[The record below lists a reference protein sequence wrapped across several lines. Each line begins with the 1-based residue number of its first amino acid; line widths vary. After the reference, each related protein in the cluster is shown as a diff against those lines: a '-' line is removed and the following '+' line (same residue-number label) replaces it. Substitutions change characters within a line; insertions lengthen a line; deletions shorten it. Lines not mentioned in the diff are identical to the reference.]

1 MALIKKLLGVGQQP
15 EPASTTSPMSVV
27 EGFTRTQYLAGECD
41 YDTYYAQFVTTSVV
55 CVVAQAIGV
64 ERIKAST
71 DPHFN
76 DIPLPLWD
84 RLKDSVRQSMN
95 RRRFKE
101 LACPQAPKGFIVF
114 SLSDAV
120 CIAKRA
126 AKQIKEGE
134 EQWIKK

>member
-1 MALIKKLLGVGQQP
+1 MMALIKKLLGVGQQP
-15 EPASTTSPMSVV
+15 EPTSTTSTTPIV

-41 YDTYYAQFVTTSVV
+41 HDTYYAQFVTPSVIY
-55 CVVAQAIGV
+55 VVAQAIGV

-71 DPHFN
+71 NPHFN
-76 DIPLPLWD
+76 DIPLHLWD

-95 RRRFKE
+95 GRRFKE
-101 LACPQAPKGFIVF
+101 LACPQAPKGHIFF

-134 EQWIKK
+134 SK